1 MPETSQKYPPPQNL
15 IQSNQKTGFIKM
27 NAKVLLMED
36 DAQLS
41 EIIKEYL
48 EENGYD
54 VKLATDGE
62 EAFDMAYE
70 EKFDIFLLDVKVPLM
85 NGFDLLSKLRREG
98 NETPAIFL
106 TSLNGIED
114 LSRSFEAGCDDY
126 LKKPFHLKELALR
139 IDKVMQSCTLPQSHV
154 KLSKSYAY
162 DASTSTLM
170 CDNVTQPL
178 SKRQLQIID
187 LLARNRG
194 RVVDFDQFRAYVWDE
209 EYVDNATIRAEVSR
223 LKKSLKED
231 FIQNIRALGYMI
243 DIPRT

>member
-1 MPETSQKYPPPQNL
+1 MK
-15 IQSNQKTGFIKM
+15 I
-27 NAKVLLMED
+27 LLLED
-36 DAQLS
+36 EQMLS
-41 EIIKEYL
+41 EAIHEYL
-48 EENGYD
+48 LALGHRITLFYNGSD
-54 VKLATDGE
+54 ALEHLKKET
-62 EAFDMAYE
+62 
-70 EKFDIFLLDVKVPLM
+70 
-85 NGFDLLSKLRREG
+85 FDLLILDINVPGIDGLELLEALHMIKSR
-98 NETPAIFL
+98 TPALYISAL
-106 TSLNGIED
+106 VDIEGISRAYD
-114 LSRSFEAGCDDY
+114 LGCYDY

-139 IDKVMQSCTLPQSHV
+139 IDKVMQSCTVPQSHV

-194 RVVDFDQFRAYVWDE
+194 RVVDFDQFRTYVWDE

>member
-1 MPETSQKYPPPQNL
+1 MK
-15 IQSNQKTGFIKM
+15 I
-27 NAKVLLMED
+27 LLLED
-36 DAQLS
+36 EQMLS
-41 EIIKEYL
+41 EAIHEYL
-48 EENGYD
+48 LTLGHRVSLLYNGND
-54 VKLATDGE
+54 ALEILKKET
-62 EAFDMAYE
+62 
-70 EKFDIFLLDVKVPLM
+70 
-85 NGFDLLSKLRREG
+85 FDLLILDINVPGIDGLELLEALHLLKIR
-98 NETPAIFL
+98 TPALYISAL
-106 TSLNGIED
+106 VDIEGISRAYD
-114 LSRSFEAGCDDY
+114 LGCYDY

>member
-1 MPETSQKYPPPQNL
+1 MK
-15 IQSNQKTGFIKM
+15 I
-27 NAKVLLMED
+27 LLLED
-36 DAQLS
+36 EQMLS
-41 EIIKEYL
+41 EAIHEYL
-48 EENGYD
+48 LSLGHRVTLFFN
-54 VKLATDGE
+54 GE
-62 EAFDMAYE
+62 EALEVLKKETY
-70 EKFDIFLLDVKVPLM
+70 
-85 NGFDLLSKLRREG
+85 DLLILDINVPGIDGLDLLEQLHVLKIRP
-98 NETPAIFL
+98 PAIYISAL
-106 TSLNGIED
+106 VDIEGISRAYD
-114 LSRSFEAGCDDY
+114 LGCYDY

-139 IDKVMQSCTLPQSHV
+139 IDKVMQSCTLPQSHLR
-154 KLSKSYAY
+154 LSKSYGY

-194 RVVDFDQFRAYVWDE
+194 RVVDFDQFRNYVWDE

-243 DIPRT
+243 DIPRNQ